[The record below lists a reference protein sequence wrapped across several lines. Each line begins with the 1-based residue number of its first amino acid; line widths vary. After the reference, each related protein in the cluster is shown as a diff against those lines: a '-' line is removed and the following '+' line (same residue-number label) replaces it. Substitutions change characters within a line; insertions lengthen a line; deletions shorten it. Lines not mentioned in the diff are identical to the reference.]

1 MGKGTLKE
9 QNSVNSKNFNVSFY
23 NNYLNYFLVLYSL
36 TFLCAPPSP
45 PQSFFLFSVQVL
57 W

>member
-1 MGKGTLKE
+1 MGRGTLKE

-23 NNYLNYFLVLYSL
+23 NNYLNYFLFLYSL